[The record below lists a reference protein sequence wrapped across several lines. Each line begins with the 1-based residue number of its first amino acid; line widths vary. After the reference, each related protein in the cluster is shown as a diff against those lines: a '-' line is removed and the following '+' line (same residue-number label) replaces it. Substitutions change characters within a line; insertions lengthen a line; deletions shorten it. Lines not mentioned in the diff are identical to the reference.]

1 MSVLRVG
8 DLVGFAALFKWVKK
22 NGGLPSMPKMSNGT
36 EVGGAGIGSD
46 KKFRKE
52 SMARLNEFAR
62 ELRTFREVDMAG
74 IVLKPQLPI

>member
-1 MSVLRVG
+1 
-8 DLVGFAALFKWVKK
+8 
-22 NGGLPSMPKMSNGT
+22 MPKMNNGT